1 MKLFEKLINKIK
13 EKKLKKAE
21 IKRANEILL
30 SFAVGNIN
38 TLDFYKMYQED
49 IALQDVL
56 ENGKIMTK
64 YYKNVDKWGYD
75 NVPAKVIWYNKL
87 HNANLNCLDDRLEIF
102 RVIKIYFRN
111 KLRRKKKPVYKNEDV
126 DLFNFLADVFPRYAL
141 LPNLHYDFID
151 YFLSFIPKG
160 LSKTKT
166 KKIAK
171 EKAKELFKYEKYPP
185 RWMQGCEWPIV
196 GKTPLTF
203 LYQDG
208 YPLKDVIHYFFRN
221 ESTKEIIV
229 IEQLD

>member
-13 EKKLKKAE
+13 EKKVKKAE

-30 SFAVGNIN
+30 SFAIGNIN

-49 IALQDVL
+49 MALQDVL
-56 ENGKIMTK
+56 ENSKIMTK

-75 NVPAKVIWYNKL
+75 NISAKVRWHDKL
-87 HNANLNCLDDRLEIF
+87 HNANLNCLDDRLEVF
-102 RVIKIYFRN
+102 RIVTIYFDIKYGKKR
-111 KLRRKKKPVYKNEDV
+111 KLVYKNEDV
-126 DLFNFLADVFPRYAL
+126 DLFGFLVDVFPRYAISFDL
-141 LPNLHYDFID
+141 NYDFID
-151 YFLSFIPKG
+151 YFLNFIPKG

-185 RWMQGCEWPIV
+185 RWMQGCEWPII